1 MRNGLMA
8 LLAANR
14 GRGQFRAEATGGDE
28 ATIWLYDVIV
38 RDDYWGGVS
47 ALTLGK
53 ALADYRD
60 AGVIHLRIDSPGG
73 DVFAGRAMEQ
83 LISEHPARIISHVDG
98 FAASAA
104 SYVARSAPEVHIS
117 KGGMFMIHKAWTF
130 TYGNADQIRK
140 DAELLDMIDETL
152 VKTYADKT
160 GQDPDQL
167 REWIAAETWFN
178 AEQSVEHGFADKIAG
193 AAADAAESALEDRAY
208 AWDLSAYARAP
219 HQSAQQLRNRV
230 EPPPAPQTFDRD
242 AALRRLE
249 VSQI

>member
-60 AGVIHLRIDSPGG
+60 ASVIHLRIDSPGG

-104 SYVARSAPEVHIS
+104 SYVALAGDEVHIS
-117 KGGMFMIHKAWTF
+117 SGGMFMIHKAWIFTF
-130 TYGNADQIRK
+130 GNADQIRK
-140 DAELLDMIDETL
+140 EADLLDMIDETL
-152 VKTYADKT
+152 VKTYAEKT

-178 AEQSVEHGFADKIAG
+178 AEQAVEHGFADKIAG
-193 AAADAAESALEDRAY
+193 SAAEDEQEPENRAR
-208 AWDLSAYARAP
+208 AWDLTAYARAP
-219 HQSAQQLRNRV
+219 QQ
-230 EPPPAPQTFDRD
+230 PAPQHRNQADPPPPPFDRA

>member
-14 GRGQFRAEATGGDE
+14 GRGQFRAEATGSTE

-53 ALADYRD
+53 ALAEYRD
-60 AGVIHLRIDSPGG
+60 ADVIHLRIDSPGG

-104 SYVARSAPEVHIS
+104 SYVARSAPEVLIS

-130 TYGNADQIRK
+130 TYGNADQLIK
-140 DAELLDMIDETL
+140 EAGVLSMIDETL
-152 VKTYADKT
+152 VKTYAEKT

-178 AEQSVEHGFADKIAG
+178 AEKSVEYGFADMIAG
-193 AAADAAESALEDRAY
+193 ASEESEAEAEARAT

-219 HQSAQQLRNRV
+219 RQSA
-230 EPPPAPQTFDRD
+230 PPPPRDEPTPQPAFDRE

-249 VSQI
+249 VSQL

>member
-14 GRGQFRAEATGGDE
+14 GCGQFRAEATGSDE

-60 AGVIHLRIDSPGG
+60 ASVIHLRIDSPGG

-140 DAELLDMIDETL
+140 EADLLDMIDETL
-152 VKTYADKT
+152 VKTYAEKT

-167 REWIAAETWFN
+167 REWIAAETWLN
-178 AEQSVEHGFADKIAG
+178 AEKSVEYGFADKIAG
-193 AAADAAESALEDRAY
+193 ADASDKAEPEDRAH

-219 HQSAQQLRNRV
+219 HQSARQRRNQA
-230 EPPPAPQTFDRD
+230 EPQPAPPPFDRA
-242 AALRRLE
+242 AALRQLE
-249 VSQI
+249 VIQL